1 MLRGEKVLL
10 RARQDSDIPVLEA
23 ELLGD
28 VVTWSRG
35 DSKPWRPLPPGSAD
49 SPFRITDWRS
59 DPVKFS
65 VVELAS
71 DELAGDASLWG
82 VDPHNRFAHLGILL
96 RPSFRGRGLG
106 TDVVRVLCRY
116 GFETR
121 GLNRL
126 QVDTLSDNEGMLL
139 AAARAGFTREGQLR
153 QSGWVNGA
161 FVDEVVLG
169 QLASEWFGDGPAWA
183 GEPG

>member
-10 RARQDSDIPVLEA
+10 RARQDDDIPVLEA
-23 ELLGD
+23 DLHSD
-28 VVTWSRG
+28 VLTWSRS
-35 DSKPWRPLPPGSAD
+35 DNRPWRPLPPGTDD
-49 SPFRITDWRS
+49 SPYRVKEPRN
-59 DPVKFS
+59 DPAIFS

-71 DELAGDASLWG
+71 DELAGDAILWS
-82 VDPHNRFAHLGILL
+82 VDPHNRSAHLGMSL

-126 QVDTLSDNEGMLL
+126 QVETLADNEAMLR
-139 AAARAGFTREGQLR
+139 AAAQNGFTREGVLR
-153 QSGWVNGA
+153 QAGWVNGA
-161 FVDEVVLG
+161 FVDEVILG
-169 QLASEWFGDGPAWA
+169 QLASEWFG
-183 GEPG
+183 

>member
-10 RARQDSDIPVLEA
+10 RARQDSDISVLEA
-23 ELLGD
+23 ELHGD
-28 VVTWSRG
+28 VETWSRG
-35 DSKPWRPLPPGSAD
+35 DSRPWRPLPPGSAD
-49 SPFRITDWRS
+49 SPFRVTDWQA
-59 DPVKFS
+59 DPARFS

-71 DELAGDASLWG
+71 DELAGDAVLWG
-82 VDPHNRFAHLGILL
+82 VDQHNRSAHLGISL
-96 RPSFRGRGLG
+96 RPSFRGQGLG

-139 AAARAGFTREGQLR
+139 AATRAGFTREGQLR
-153 QSGWVNGA
+153 QAGWVNGA
-161 FVDEVVLG
+161 FADEVVLG
-169 QLASEWFGDGPAWA
+169 QLAAEWFG
-183 GEPG
+183 